1 MKTIGNSILIFL
13 LIIFFNITPLSGS
26 AQSQEIVNKFD
37 FNVQKKSET
46 IEAKGIT
53 GNSEIST
60 ADKLTHEF
68 KMAQERNKLYEC
80 IILVVGLIITLA
92 IILGLMSKKT
102 SFSANNIMNA
112 SALILIIYGTIFIV
126 VLSDAEAQ
134 LTASIGILGAI
145 AGYLFGTMNKRDGSK
160 EAQ

>member
-1 MKTIGNSILIFL
+1 MKTIGNSILIFF
-13 LIIFFNITPLSGS
+13 LIIFFNITPLSRS

-37 FNVQKKSET
+37 FNVQKKSEA
-46 IEAKGIT
+46 IEAKNTT
-53 GNSEIST
+53 GNSEILT

-68 KMAQERNKLYEC
+68 KMTQERNKLYEC
-80 IILVVGLIITLA
+80 IILAVGLVVTLS
-92 IILGLMSKKT
+92 IILWFMSKKP

-134 LTASIGILGAI
+134 LTASIGVLGAI
-145 AGYLFGTMNKRDGSK
+145 AGYLFGTMHKRDGSK